1 MMIPR
6 FTRLFIVTYGRSGST
21 LLQGLVNALPGYRIQ
36 GENGGFLSGLQSA
49 HAALTDAHDHL
60 ADPARDTPINP
71 WFGASRYEPGFLITE
86 FRAFAERMLFGPS
99 LDEEAGPELPS
110 SDRRVLGFK
119 EIRYSDLEPDRLE
132 ELLAF
137 LHALWPGAALIFN
150 SRALSDVVTSGWW
163 RNQPP
168 ESVRARLTRFD
179 TFAAAY
185 VAENPAHAIH
195 LSYDRLVET
204 DRREV
209 GRLMDFL
216 GEAPAARDLEIVFA
230 RNHSWANKALTEYLR
245 GRAGHVRLFEHDW
258 WRAHVDDFRI
268 EVLQRSRAWLARG
281 VFLPSAGS
289 APRLFLRTSCGDVE
303 VVTGEPT
310 PRLAKLFPGNP
321 AGAAA
326 GFRVE
331 LAGAED
337 VHLIARVEGGRERQ
351 VGRLK
356 VGE

>member
-1 MMIPR
+1 MRIAR

-36 GENGGFLSGLQSA
+36 GENGGFLSGLQAA
-49 HAALTDAHDHL
+49 HAALADAHDHL
-60 ADPARDTPINP
+60 TDPAKDTSVSP
-71 WFGASRYEPGFLITE
+71 WFGASRYEPRFLTTE

-99 LDEEAGPELPS
+99 PDEEAGPDVRAP
-110 SDRRVLGFK
+110 DPRVLGFK
-119 EIRYSDLEPDRLE
+119 EIRYSELEPDRLE

-137 LHALWPGAALIFN
+137 LRALWPGAALIFN

-168 ESVRARLTRFD
+168 ETVRARLTRFD

-209 GRLMDFL
+209 DRLMDFL
-216 GEAPAARDLEIVFA
+216 GEAPAAQDLEIVFA

-258 WRAHVDDFRI
+258 WRSHVDDFRI
-268 EVLQRSRAWLARG
+268 DVLQKGRGWLARG
-281 VFLPSAGS
+281 AFLPSAGP
-289 APRLFLRTSCGDVE
+289 ARRLFLRTSGGDLE

-321 AGAAA
+321 ASAMA

-337 VHLIARVEGGRERQ
+337 VNLIARVEGGRERQ

-356 VGE
+356 VSE